1 MKLITTHV
9 GADFDSLAS
18 MVAVRKIY
26 REGTLCFSGAASRNV
41 RDFLKRHA
49 GRLRVTTP
57 RKVSLEEVDTLI
69 VVDARSL
76 GRIGPFAAL
85 ARDPRVKVHLFDH
98 HPPVSDEIP
107 SDYALVETAGST
119 TTLLVELLLERH
131 VPISPFEATLF
142 TLGIYEDT
150 GALTFGATGER
161 EYAAAAALRR
171 LGADLSVIPTW
182 IELAFTLLERELL
195 DRMMEA
201 AYERF
206 LSGSRVVFCALE
218 FPQYVEGI
226 SLFAHRLR
234 DAFDADVVVA
244 VVSMDR
250 RTYITVRSRE
260 GAVDAVRL
268 LARFQGGGHPQAAAV
283 ALPRTDP
290 TELLQALEKDLEG
303 ALTPV
308 VEVGRIMSSPVMAV
322 APDQTVE
329 EAYRLMIRYGHAALP
344 VVQEERLVGLIT
356 RKDLDKA
363 QLHGLGAVPVVEFMT
378 ESVLTVSSRA
388 PVGEAHRIMVS
399 ANIGRLPVVDQE
411 TLVGIVTR
419 TDLLRA
425 LYPVSLPPGE
435 RALSPGLPWMEN
447 RADLLEKGLDPGL
460 RDRLRALGRVA
471 QGQGARLFG
480 IGGFVRDLLLGR
492 PNQDVDLVVEGDAV
506 AFLES
511 FKGSD
516 VRVSVHRRYRT
527 GTLVFP
533 EGQKIDV
540 ATARREFYEYP
551 VAPPT
556 VSSDSL
562 KHDLYRRDFSVNA
575 MALSLNPATWGE
587 LVDYFGG
594 RVDLERRLL
603 RVLHNL
609 SFVEDPT
616 RVLRGVR
623 LERRLRFHMGD
634 DTEKLARNCVRGG
647 LLSLLSGPRLRS
659 ELELILLEPEAASM
673 AVRLRDLGVLEG
685 VFPGLRPGDRT
696 QRTLRRLAAFRKRM
710 GRDLPDSGSDRW
722 LAALGALLGE
732 GSGWVQ
738 RNALDRLSL
747 SARERCWVERG
758 LEGLGAAESFLGTRA
773 DPPLSSIYG
782 FLRDA
787 PVPAALLWGAAT
799 EQWRV
804 RRRILLYL
812 TRLFRVEPMLTGR
825 DLLEMGC
832 PKGPWVGRLLGDLRG
847 ARLDGEVETLEDER
861 AWAIRRLGEGD

>member
-18 MVAVRKIY
+18 MVAARKLY

-41 RDFLKRHA
+41 RDFLKRH
-49 GRLRVTTP
+49 GSRLTVQTP
-57 RKVSLEEVDTLI
+57 RKIPLEAISTLI
-69 VVDARSL
+69 VVDVRSL
-76 GRIGPFAAL
+76 SRIGPFAEVAL
-85 ARDPRVKVHLFDH
+85 RPRVQVHLFDH

-107 SDYALVETAGST
+107 ADYARVETVGAT

-131 VPISPFEATLF
+131 VPITPFEATLF

-161 EYAAAAALRR
+161 EYAAVARLRAQ
-171 LGADLSVIPTW
+171 GADLAAVPTW
-182 IELAFTLLERELL
+182 IELAFTLLERELM

-206 LSGSRVVFCALE
+206 LAGSRVVFCALE
-218 FPQYVEGI
+218 FPHYVEGI

-250 RTYITVRSRE
+250 RTYVTVRGRE
-260 GAVDAVRL
+260 GVLDARSL
-268 LARFQGGGHPQAAAV
+268 LARFSGGGHPQAAAV
-283 ALPRTDP
+283 ALPRRDP
-290 TELLQALEKDLEG
+290 RELLAELERDLES
-303 ALTPV
+303 LLPPV

-322 APDQTVE
+322 SPDQTVE

-344 VVQEERLVGLIT
+344 VVQEGRLGGLIT

-363 QLHGLGAVPVVEFMT
+363 QLHGLGAVPVLEFMT
-378 ESVLTVSSRA
+378 ERVLTVASRA
-388 PVGEAHRIMVS
+388 PVGEAHRLMVA
-399 ANIGRLPVVDQE
+399 ANIGRLPVVDQD

-425 LYPVSLPPGE
+425 LYPISLPPGE
-435 RALSPGLPWMEN
+435 RALAPGLPWMED
-447 RADLLEKGLDPGL
+447 RSELLSARVDPAL
-460 RDRLRALGRVA
+460 VDRLRLLGRRA
-471 QGQGARLFG
+471 QDLGAMLYAV
-480 IGGFVRDLLLGR
+480 GGFVRDLLLGR
-492 PNQDVDLVVEGDAV
+492 PNLDVDLVVEGDALG
-506 AFLES
+506 FLES
-511 FKGSD
+511 FRGSE

-551 VAPPT
+551 VAQPT

-562 KHDLYRRDFSVNA
+562 KHDLYRRDFAVNA
-575 MALSLNPATWGE
+575 MALSLNPSTWGE

-594 RVDLERRLL
+594 RVDLERGLL

-623 LERRLRFHMGD
+623 LERRLGFRMGE

-659 ELELILLEPEAASM
+659 ELELVLLEEEAPSM
-673 AVRLRDLGVLEG
+673 AVRLRDLGVLDS
-685 VFPGLRPGDRT
+685 VFPGVRVGERT
-696 QRTLRRLAAFRKRM
+696 TRTLRRLTIFRKRLR
-710 GRDLPDSGSDRW
+710 RDLPDPGTDLW
-722 LAALGALLGE
+722 LAFLGALLTE
-732 GSGWVQ
+732 GSDWAA
-738 RNALDRLSL
+738 RSALDRLSL
-747 SARERCWVERG
+747 SARERRWAEQG
-758 LEGLGAAESFLGTRA
+758 LEGLGAAESVLGTRA
-773 DPPLSSIYG
+773 DPPASALYR

-787 PVPAALLWGAAT
+787 PVPVALLWGATT

-812 TRLFRVEPMLTGR
+812 TRLSRVEPMLTGR
-825 DLLEMGC
+825 DLLDLGV
-832 PKGPWVGRLLGDLRG
+832 PRGPRVGATLAELRL
-847 ARLDGEVETLEDER
+847 ARLDGEVETLEEER
-861 AWAIRRLGEGD
+861 AWVLRRLGEP